1 MKAFICDVPKCGK
14 IVEEQETNDYQKRTN
29 DCLITIVLPEGDYCV
44 SCARKLRARAARSA
58 WDELKTK
65 RKVKTEAR
73 GDKGGGASR
82 WIKGM

>member
-1 MKAFICDVPKCGK
+1 MSREFVCDCPKCRE
-14 IVEEQETNDYQKRTN
+14 IMEEPSTESYQHHTD

-58 WDELKTK
+58 GDELKTK

-73 GDKGGGASR
+73 GDKGEELPDG
-82 WIKGM
+82 

>member
-1 MKAFICDVPKCGK
+1 
-14 IVEEQETNDYQKRTN
+14 
-29 DCLITIVLPEGDYCV
+29 LPEGDYCV

-73 GDKGGGASR
+73 GDKGEELPDG
-82 WIKGM
+82 